1 MLRAHLIGESIG
13 ATRKKERR
21 PAFFIDY
28 GLLAPLYVASHRRK
42 GLSLRYSDLLRA
54 LERARRLF
62 ATSETFARDDQ
73 DAFWVVPCPDCTG
86 NQAFI
91 QPAREGASFEPFP
104 IYAAGDCPECNAI
117 RAGWHCLDTGLSVT
131 KQRLNATDTA
141 ALAKAYAVQIESF
154 PSGRRL
160 PAVNAIKIKPDQG
173 KV

>member
-1 MLRAHLIGESIG
+1 M
-13 ATRKKERR
+13 
-21 PAFFIDY
+21 
-28 GLLAPLYVASHRRK
+28 
-42 GLSLRYSDLLRA
+42 RYSDLLRA

-73 DAFWVVPCPDCTG
+73 DAFWVVPCPDCAG

-131 KQRLNATDTA
+131 RQRLAATDTA
-141 ALAKAYAVQIESF
+141 ALSKSYGVQLESF
-154 PSGRRL
+154 ASGRRL
-160 PAVNAIKIKPDQG
+160 PAVNAIKIKLTMEG
-173 KV
+173 MNS

>member
-1 MLRAHLIGESIG
+1 
-13 ATRKKERR
+13 
-21 PAFFIDY
+21 
-28 GLLAPLYVASHRRK
+28 
-42 GLSLRYSDLLRA
+42 LSLRYSDLLRA

-73 DAFWVVPCPDCTG
+73 DAFWIVPCTDCAG

-91 QPAREGASFEPFP
+91 QPAREGASFEPFA

-131 KQRLNATDTA
+131 RQRLAATDTA
-141 ALAKAYAVQIESF
+141 ALSKAYGVQLELF

-160 PAVNAIKIKPDQG
+160 PAGNAIKIKPDQG